1 MSKTIALKIFIDVAM
16 LVLYV
21 QLMFFYDVNP
31 LYHEVAGIAVG
42 ALCLVHL
49 GLNGKSTRS
58 LARAKT
64 PRRRIQ
70 LILDIALLAL
80 MAATVITG
88 LLIAKELFLGPC
100 GLAISTLHT
109 TVSWACL
116 ATIGAHLLQ
125 HAKYLKSVFTKRKQ
139 RPAYQYNPAR
149 RDFLKG
155 SVALGACAFT
165 LATSAA
171 LTMLR
176 PEQVIYAE
184 DTSLQV
190 SDAPTPE
197 TPALPA
203 REGETPEPTQETPAN
218 AAIYCTACKKRC
230 PLSAL
235 QCQKGVSWAQQNG
248 YL

>member
-1 MSKTIALKIFIDVAM
+1 MNKTIALKIFIDAAM

-21 QLMFFYDVNP
+21 QLMFFYDANP

-42 ALCLVHL
+42 VICLAHLAL
-49 GLNGKSTRS
+49 NAKPMRS
-58 LARAKT
+58 LSRTKV
-64 PRRRIQ
+64 PRRRLQ
-70 LILDIALLAL
+70 LGLDVALFAL

-88 LLIAKELFLGPC
+88 LLIAKELFFGPC
-100 GLAISTLHT
+100 GLAVSALHT

-116 ATIGAHLLQ
+116 AVIGIHLLQ
-125 HAKYLKSVFTKRKQ
+125 HAKYLKGVFAKKKM

-155 SVALGACAFT
+155 SVALGACMFT

-171 LTMLR
+171 LTMVK
-176 PEQVIYAE
+176 PSQEIHAE
-184 DTSLQV
+184 DASFQV
-190 SDAPTPE
+190 ND
-197 TPALPA
+197 TPASEAPA
-203 REGETPEPTQETPAN
+203 APYEEESVEPSQESSTSAV
-218 AAIYCTACKKRC
+218 IYCTLCKKRC

-235 QCQKGVSWAQQNG
+235 QCQKGVSWAQQKG